1 MQDMAS
7 IVLIAALGVFA
18 GGVVV
23 GIIFMGTRGI
33 RREQRHY
40 REARRARTEQGAWDD
55 LGAREY
61 FLPEEAPD
69 GASFA
74 ARKLQGVYIR
84 RPADHSHDAKL
95 AVPA

>member
-1 MQDMAS
+1 MAS
-7 IVLIAALGVFA
+7 ILLVAALGIFA
-18 GGVVV
+18 VGVVV

-33 RREQRHY
+33 RREQSHY
-40 REARRARTEQGAWDD
+40 REARRARAEQGAWDD

-74 ARKLQGVYIR
+74 ARRLQGVYIR
-84 RPADHSHDAKL
+84 RPADRSHDAEL
-95 AVPA
+95 AALA

>member
-1 MQDMAS
+1 MAS
-7 IVLIAALGVFA
+7 IALIAALGLFA

-40 REARRARTEQGAWDD
+40 REARWARREQGAWDD

-69 GASFA
+69 RASFA
-74 ARKLQGVYIR
+74 ARRLQGVYIR
-84 RPADHSHDAKL
+84 RPADHSHDAEL
-95 AVPA
+95 AVLA

>member
-1 MQDMAS
+1 MAS
-7 IVLIAALGVFA
+7 IVLIAGLGIFA
-18 GGVVV
+18 VGVVV
-23 GIIFMGTRGI
+23 GVIFMGTRGI

-40 REARRARTEQGAWDD
+40 REARRARAEQGAWDD

-61 FLPEEAPD
+61 FFPEEAPD

-74 ARKLQGVYIR
+74 ARRLQGVYVR
-84 RPADHSHDAKL
+84 RPADRSRDAEL

>member
-1 MQDMAS
+1 MAS

-55 LGAREY
+55 PGVREY